1 MVIDQFSSRLTALSI
16 RSSTLW
22 AACAKSGEHYK
33 KASDISMTETACDLF
48 SPLVVNDDAF
58 TIVDLSKLL
67 SHDQLAKLPY
77 SIRILLENVARCSP
91 HALASVLA
99 RAIGQGPD
107 CEVPFQ
113 PNRLMFHDT
122 TCLPALADF
131 AGMRDVVAELGGDP
145 QAMNPLI
152 PAVLTI
158 DHSVIVERYAEADA
172 VEQNLDIDFRRNS
185 ERYRFIKWAQK
196 SLDNFGVIPP
206 GTGIIHQMN
215 MEALAQVVWES
226 RGENGER
233 LLHPDDMVAT
243 DSHTPMINAIG
254 VLGWGVGGLEGQAAM
269 VGEPVPISFPK
280 VIGIRVT
287 NTLRPGVTATDL
299 SLHVAE
305 ILRKRTVVGKFVE
318 FTGPGLSS
326 LSWAARGTV
335 SNMAPEYG
343 ATVVF
348 FPFDNETL
356 AYLELSGRP
365 AKLREQ
371 VIAYMSAQPLWRRD
385 ELAEPAFDELIELDL
400 ASIEPSVAGPHQPHQ
415 RQALSNA
422 AASFRNE
429 VLGGGKLI
437 NAPQDQS
444 FYEPSFG
451 QPITHGAVVMS
462 AITSCTNTA
471 NPAQMIQAGLVA
483 RKARALG
490 LQRKPWVKTSLSPGS
505 QVVADYL
512 AEAKL
517 LEDFSA
523 LGFDLAGFGCMTC
536 IGNSGSLEEHVEAFA
551 DQGLKGVV
559 VLSGNR
565 NFEGRVNPKVPAGYL
580 ASPALCV
587 AYAIAGTID
596 IDLTA
601 QALGQDAS
609 GQPVYLHDLMPSDA
623 EIAAQVALVVKPEF
637 FQQRLATVWDGTHH
651 WQALSAE
658 GSVQFPWSPQSTYLR
673 RPQYLADIQAEPK
686 ASLAISDARV
696 LMVLGDNITT
706 DHISPAGAIPAN
718 SLAGQWLLERGEDPQ
733 DLNQYSTRRSN
744 HEVMLRGAFTN
755 KTVKNRLLV
764 EQPGLGAWAWN
775 ADHSECLPLYEAA
788 KSYAAQHTSMVVFAG
803 INYGAGSSRDWAA
816 KAQAL
821 LGVKAVVAQSIER
834 IHRSNLIGMGVLP
847 LVFQPGQSVEDL
859 LLDGS
864 EQFDFLGLD
873 ALEVGEN
880 SITLVIR
887 RTDGRRDEVTV
898 IARIDSQQEVRYLTN
913 GGVLP
918 FVIRK
923 VVART
928 RR

>member
-1 MVIDQFSSRLTALSI
+1 MTEPACDLLSHLVIDQDTFA
-16 RSSTLW
+16 
-22 AACAKSGEHYK
+22 Y
-33 KASDISMTETACDLF
+33 
-48 SPLVVNDDAF
+48 
-58 TIVDLSKLL
+58 VDLYKLL
-67 SHDQLAKLPY
+67 PAERLATLPY
-77 SIRILLENVARCSP
+77 AIRILLENVARCSP
-91 HALASVLA
+91 QALPSVLA
-99 RAIGQGPD
+99 RATGQGPD

-152 PAVLTI
+152 PAILTI
-158 DHSVIVERYAEADA
+158 DHSVIVERYAEPDA
-172 VEQNLDIDFRRNS
+172 VEQNLDIDFRRNG

-215 MEALAQVVWES
+215 MEALATVVWES
-226 RGENGER
+226 RTADGLR

-243 DSHTPMINAIG
+243 DSHTPMINALG

-280 VIGIRVT
+280 VIGIRLS
-287 NTLRPGVTATDL
+287 NRLGAGVTATDL
-299 SLHVAE
+299 SLHVAQ
-305 ILRKRTVVGKFVE
+305 ILRQRSVVGKFVE
-318 FTGPGLSS
+318 FTGPGVSA

-348 FPFDNETL
+348 FPFDDETL
-356 AYLELSGRP
+356 SYLELTGRP
-365 AKLREQ
+365 PALRRQ
-371 VIAYMSAQPLWRRD
+371 VIAYMNAQPLWRRD
-385 ELAEPAFDELIELDL
+385 AMPEPAFDELIELDL

-415 RQALSNA
+415 RQPLSGA

-429 VLGGGKLI
+429 VLGGDQRI
-437 NAPQDQS
+437 NAPAPVT
-444 FYEPSFG
+444 FFEPSFG
-451 QPITHGAVVMS
+451 ESITHGAVVMA

-471 NPAQMIQAGLVA
+471 NPAQMIQAGLLA

-512 AEAKL
+512 GEADL
-517 LEDFSA
+517 LQDFAA

-536 IGNSGSLEEHVEAFA
+536 IGNSGQLEAHVEVFA

-587 AYAIAGTID
+587 AYALAGTIA
-596 IDLTA
+596 IDLTREPLA
-601 QALGQDAS
+601 HDAN
-609 GQPVYLHDLMPSDA
+609 GVPVYLHDLMPTDA
-623 EIAAQVALVVKPEF
+623 EIAAQVARSVKPEF
-637 FQQRLATVWDGTHH
+637 FRQRLATVWDGTHH
-651 WQALSAE
+651 WQALSAQ
-658 GSVQFPWSPQSTYLR
+658 GSVQFAWSPASTYLR

-686 ASLAISDARV
+686 RSLAIEKARV

-706 DHISPAGAIPAN
+706 DHISPAGAIPAD

-755 KTVKNRLLV
+755 KSVQNRLLDPP
-764 EQPGLGAWAWN
+764 PGVGAWAWN
-775 ADHSECLPLYEAA
+775 ADHSHCLPLFDAA
-788 KSYAAQHTSMVVFAG
+788 KSYAAQGTPMVMFAG

-821 LGVKAVVAQSIER
+821 LGVKAVVARSIER
-834 IHRSNLIGMGVLP
+834 IHRSNLIGMGVIP
-847 LVFQPGQSVEDL
+847 LVFKAGACVDDL
-859 LLDGS
+859 QLDGG
-864 EQFDFLGLD
+864 EHFDFIGLD
-873 ALEVGEN
+873 DLVVGDN
-880 SITLVIR
+880 PVTLVI
-887 RTDGRRDEVTV
+887 DRDRAGPRQVELSL
-898 IARIDSQQEVRYLTN
+898 RIDSLQEVRYLRH

-918 FVIRK
+918 YVIRK
-923 VVART
+923 VVKRT

>member
-1 MVIDQFSSRLTALSI
+1 
-16 RSSTLW
+16 
-22 AACAKSGEHYK
+22 
-33 KASDISMTETACDLF
+33 MTMNCD
-48 SPLVVNDDAF
+48 P
-58 TIVDLSKLL
+58 LL
-67 SHDQLAKLPY
+67 SHLNIDGAAYAYIDLHKMLTLAQVAALPY

-91 HALASVLA
+91 DALASVLH
-99 RAIGQGPD
+99 RAVEQGPD

-145 QAMNPLI
+145 QTMNPLI

-158 DHSVIVERYAEADA
+158 DHSVIVEHYAEAGA
-172 VEQNLDIDFRRNS
+172 VVDNLDIDFRRNS

-226 RGENGER
+226 ETEDGLRM
-233 LLHPDDMVAT
+233 LHPDDMVAT

-269 VGEPVPISFPK
+269 LGEPVPINFPQ
-280 VIGIRVT
+280 VVGIRLT
-287 NTLRPGVTATDL
+287 NHLRPGVTATDL

-305 ILRKRTVVGKFVE
+305 ILRKRSMVGKFVE
-318 FTGPGLSS
+318 FTGPGLSG

-343 ATVVF
+343 STVVF
-348 FPFDNETL
+348 FPFDDETL
-356 AYLELSGRP
+356 SYLELTGRP
-365 AKLREQ
+365 AALRKKIE
-371 VIAYMSAQPLWRRD
+371 AYMQAQPLWRRD
-385 ELAEPAFDELIELDL
+385 DLPEPVFDDLIHLDL

-415 RQALSNA
+415 RQTLANA
-422 AASFRNE
+422 AASFRQE
-429 VLGGGKLI
+429 VLNGGNLI
-437 NAPQDQS
+437 VGPSDQV
-444 FYEPSFG
+444 FFEPSFG
-451 QPITHGAVVMS
+451 ELITHGAVVIA

-471 NPAQMIQAGLVA
+471 NPSQMIQAGLFARNA
-483 RKARALG
+483 RKAG
-490 LQRKPWVKTSLSPGS
+490 FQRKPWVKTSLSPGS

-512 AEAKL
+512 AEANL

-536 IGNSGSLEEHVEAFA
+536 IGNSGMLEPHVEKFA

-596 IDLTA
+596 IDLDT
-601 QALGQDAS
+601 QPLGRDAT
-609 GQPVYLHDLMPSDA
+609 GADVYFRDLLPSDA
-623 EIAAQVALVVKPEF
+623 DIATQVTAVLKPEF
-637 FQQRLATVWDGTHH
+637 FQHRLETLWDGTHH
-651 WQALSAE
+651 WQALSSE
-658 GSVQFPWSPQSTYLR
+658 GSVQFPWSPASTYLR
-673 RPQYLADIQAEPK
+673 RPQYLAGITAEPP
-686 ASLAISDARV
+686 ASLSISGARA
-696 LMVLGDNITT
+696 LMVLGDNVTT
-706 DHISPAGAIPAN
+706 DHISPAGAIPAE
-718 SLAGQWLLERGEDPQ
+718 SLAGLWLLERGEAPE

-744 HEVMLRGAFTN
+744 HEVMVRGAFS
-755 KTVKNRLLV
+755 NRSVRNLLLGDR
-764 EQPGLGAWAWN
+764 QPGQGGWAWN
-775 ADHSECLPLYEAA
+775 ADRSECLPLFEAA
-788 KSYAAQHTSMVVFAG
+788 KSYAVQSTPMVMFAG

-821 LGVKAVVAQSIER
+821 LGVKVVVARSVER
-834 IHRSNLIGMGVLP
+834 IHRSNLIGMGVIP
-847 LVFQPGQSVEDL
+847 LHFQPGQSVDDL
-859 LLDGS
+859 QLDGT
-864 EQFDFLGLD
+864 EHFDFLGLD
-873 ALEVGEN
+873 SLKVGDN
-880 SITLVIR
+880 AVSLVIHCESCPIR
-887 RTDGRRDEVTV
+887 RVELT
-898 IARIDSQQEVRYLTN
+898 ARIDSLQEIRYLVN

-923 VVART
+923 VVKRKHH
-928 RR
+928 